1 MTWQVLLT
9 FYKENAAKPQ
19 RKARAGL
26 RALGLGLQARA
37 RAQQQEGLAEEKAAD
52 EKAGLVEAGE
62 KADLAE
68 EID

>member
-9 FYKENAAKPQ
+9 FYKENSAKSQ
-19 RKARAGL
+19 RKAKAGL